1 MKVID
6 IKISIYF
13 NIILNIIHY
22 QKKNRCYKVFL
33 ILLLPFFCIHCICY
47 DVYPINRP
55 GSSRLLGN
63 GCVVEMSSDID
74 ELSPKED
81 PVTQPRHRPIELS
94 EGFYTRRQISQ
105 NEQDTRCCPKR
116 VFHGMLGGFACGF
129 IIASIG
135 SYFLYN
141 YLKTQ
146 TTSNSSN
153 ITGLFAVDT
162 IFVCGL
168 IGAGVGLLFEKVLC
182 KKETEDEIPISTGR
196 RRYKDVPDGPTGGTS
211 DNKRQVI
218 VAQQKQLGDNGGSP
232 ASLQWTPS
240 LEELLEH
247 GLLSQEVLESFF
259 PSDKN
264 DSSKDDNIC
273 NLLGSTDNL
282 PLIQVHHNRP
292 PTSEFIPGYTY
303 SGQRNSL
310 HSMQQILQGSSEQV
324 WNMLMLLALKVHES
338 APQSIPTPTG
348 YKKRLYGPSTL
359 LKKPQTVK
367 YDTILSSFRPF
378 ASIHGYTSNLEQK
391 LFKSSIGVIVDLVSN
406 VAFGFAYNFDKEHA
420 KEVGGIS
427 FGPVSGSVKSRARL
441 EGCSTI
447 MAFNPYKK
455 GVSGHL
461 SGYYGWGSIK
471 NVRSFLHANK
481 EESSKGKASSH
492 ITGVLAQLGYNIPI
506 TKLWLLT
513 PYVEYMTSI
522 IRWSPYQEHTGV
534 LPSKISSNKE
544 QAWEKA
550 IGLRSRIHM
559 PDYSTLQLWFSA
571 SIGKN
576 KVHSLTSRPAIAST
590 WKYDTYVPAL
600 IKQYTRAMAG
610 IAYHKDFMDDLDFG
624 FHAWTCLEKE
634 KQGNQQATMTCYLRY
649 SF

>member
-1 MKVID
+1 
-6 IKISIYF
+6 
-13 NIILNIIHY
+13 
-22 QKKNRCYKVFL
+22 
-33 ILLLPFFCIHCICY
+33 
-47 DVYPINRP
+47 
-55 GSSRLLGN
+55 
-63 GCVVEMSSDID
+63 MSSDID

-196 RRYKDVPDGPTGGTS
+196 RRYKDVPDGLTGGTS

-273 NLLGSTDNL
+273 NLLGST
-282 PLIQVHHNRP
+282 
-292 PTSEFIPGYTY
+292 
-303 SGQRNSL
+303 
-310 HSMQQILQGSSEQV
+310 
-324 WNMLMLLALKVHES
+324 
-338 APQSIPTPTG
+338 
-348 YKKRLYGPSTL
+348 
-359 LKKPQTVK
+359 
-367 YDTILSSFRPF
+367 
-378 ASIHGYTSNLEQK
+378 
-391 LFKSSIGVIVDLVSN
+391 
-406 VAFGFAYNFDKEHA
+406 
-420 KEVGGIS
+420 
-427 FGPVSGSVKSRARL
+427 
-441 EGCSTI
+441 
-447 MAFNPYKK
+447 
-455 GVSGHL
+455 
-461 SGYYGWGSIK
+461 
-471 NVRSFLHANK
+471 
-481 EESSKGKASSH
+481 
-492 ITGVLAQLGYNIPI
+492 
-506 TKLWLLT
+506 
-513 PYVEYMTSI
+513 I
-522 IRWSPYQEHTGV
+522 ICH
-534 LPSKISSNKE
+534 
-544 QAWEKA
+544 
-550 IGLRSRIHM
+550 
-559 PDYSTLQLWFSA
+559 
-571 SIGKN
+571 
-576 KVHSLTSRPAIAST
+576 
-590 WKYDTYVPAL
+590 
-600 IKQYTRAMAG
+600 
-610 IAYHKDFMDDLDFG
+610 
-624 FHAWTCLEKE
+624 
-634 KQGNQQATMTCYLRY
+634 
-649 SF
+649 